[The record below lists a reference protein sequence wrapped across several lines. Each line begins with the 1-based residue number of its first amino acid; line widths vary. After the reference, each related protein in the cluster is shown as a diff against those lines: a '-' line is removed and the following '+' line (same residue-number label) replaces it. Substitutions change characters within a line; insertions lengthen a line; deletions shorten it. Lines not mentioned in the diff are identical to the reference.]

1 MTAEDKSLPSRRA
14 RSLANR
20 VILSAGA
27 WLALGLI
34 AGGLMLSYLFRD
46 AVERSF
52 DARLDMLMDN
62 LIGAANE
69 GSEGM
74 VSLYRSMMDPR
85 FDRPYSGWYWQ
96 IGAKG
101 EAPFRSRSLWDQ
113 ELPSD
118 FSKNF
123 PREHYF
129 HLEGPEGQHLRAITR
144 DVRLPGVDHVHR
156 FIIAGDTSEVE
167 NDIAAFN
174 TRLVWWLLSLGILLL
189 ATMAIQVRFGLR
201 PLKRIGV
208 ALAAIRNGASSRL
221 EGDFPQEIMPLVTET
236 NALLDHNAAV
246 VERAQKHVGNLAH
259 ALKTPLTVVAN
270 EAAAGDGPLAEVVRR
285 QADVMRRHIDHH
297 LVRARAAGRG
307 SVIGSRAEV
316 LPAVRD
322 LMRAMERI
330 YADRHLSFEVVVDG
344 SAALAFKGDRQD
356 LDEILGNVLDNAGK
370 WAARRVVV
378 TIAAADGRVAITIDD
393 DGPGIPAKDRD
404 MVFARGERMDES
416 VPGSGLGLGIVRDLT
431 ALCGGSV
438 ALDTSPLG
446 GLRVKIDLPS
456 AS

>member
-1 MTAEDKSLPSRRA
+1 M
-14 RSLANR
+14 
-20 VILSAGA
+20 
-27 WLALGLI
+27 
-34 AGGLMLSYLFRD
+34 
-46 AVERSF
+46 
-52 DARLDMLMDN
+52 
-62 LIGAANE
+62 
-69 GSEGM
+69 
-74 VSLYRSMMDPR
+74 
-85 FDRPYSGWYWQ
+85 
-96 IGAKG
+96 
-101 EAPFRSRSLWDQ
+101 
-113 ELPSD
+113 
-118 FSKNF
+118 
-123 PREHYF
+123 
-129 HLEGPEGQHLRAITR
+129 
-144 DVRLPGVDHVHR
+144 
-156 FIIAGDTSEVE
+156 E

-189 ATMAIQVRFGLR
+189 VTMAIQVRFGLR

-208 ALAAIRNGASSRL
+208 ALAAIRNGASPRL

-270 EAAAGDGPLAEVVRR
+270 EAASGDGPLAEVVRR

-330 YADRHLSFEVVVDG
+330 YADRRLSFEVTVDG
-344 SAALAFKGDRQD
+344 SATAAFKGDRQD

-370 WAARRVVV
+370 WAARRVVA